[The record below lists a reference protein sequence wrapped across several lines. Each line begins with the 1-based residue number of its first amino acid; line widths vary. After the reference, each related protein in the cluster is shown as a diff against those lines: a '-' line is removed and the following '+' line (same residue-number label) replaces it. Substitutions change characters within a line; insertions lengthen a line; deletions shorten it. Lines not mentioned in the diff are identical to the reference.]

1 MGPLLASDP
10 TLATNVAEESLRF
23 EAAVQMDPARIASQ
37 DIEIG
42 GHTFRQGERL
52 LLLYGAGN
60 RDPQQYEN
68 PDVFDIRRPN
78 IRLLT
83 LGGGIHVCLGAVL
96 ARHVALER
104 LIARLP
110 GLELDEPEPRWR
122 RSLQLHELE
131 TLPTHW

>member
-78 IRLLT
+78 IRPLT
-83 LGGGIHVCLGAVL
+83 LGGSRSGTGP
-96 ARHVALER
+96 ARC
-104 LIARLP
+104 
-110 GLELDEPEPRWR
+110 PRTTDSAASWAG
-122 RSLQLHELE
+122 
-131 TLPTHW
+131 TG